1 MERVAAGDAA
11 AFSVL
16 FARHEAPVYRFLLRR
31 TDSAEAAG
39 DLYQETF
46 LRIYRARAAYRRGAP
61 FRPWL
66 YGIALNAARD
76 AARKQRRSPLTV
88 VPDELPGGPAPRPD
102 AHIDLRGLLT
112 QMPEGLRDAFLLGAV
127 EGLDHNE
134 VAEILAISPANARAR
149 ISRGR
154 VWLREALGG
163 DHAL

>member
-76 AARKQRRSPLTV
+76 AVRKQRRSPLTV
-88 VPDELPGGPAPRPD
+88 VPD
-102 AHIDLRGLLT
+102 
-112 QMPEGLRDAFLLGAV
+112 EGLRDAFLLGAV